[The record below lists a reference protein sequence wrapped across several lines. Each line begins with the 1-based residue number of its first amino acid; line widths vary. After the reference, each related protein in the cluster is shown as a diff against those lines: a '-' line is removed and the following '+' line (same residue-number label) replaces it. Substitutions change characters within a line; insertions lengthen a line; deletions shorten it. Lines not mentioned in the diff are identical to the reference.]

1 VEVRTA
7 GAGDL
12 PSLREVYRRAS
23 LSNTDDAP
31 ALLAHPQFLVLS
43 GEQVLAGRTRVA
55 VDTGGAV
62 VGFATTTGSGPVREL
77 EDLFVDPDRQRRGVG
92 ALLVADAVRL
102 LRAEGVVRLEVVA
115 NPHASRFYA
124 AVGFE
129 PDGAVP
135 TELGPGIRMHL
146 DLASP
151 AGRE

>member
-1 VEVRTA
+1 MEVRTA

-12 PSLREVYRRAS
+12 PALREVYRRAS

-31 ALLAHPQFLVLS
+31 ALLAHPELLVLP
-43 GEQVLAGRTRVA
+43 EEHVLAGRTRVA
-55 VDTGGAV
+55 VDPGGFV

-77 EDLFVDPDRQRRGVG
+77 EDLFVDPDRQRRGLG

-102 LRAEGVVRLEVVA
+102 LRAEGVVLLEVVA

-129 PDGAVP
+129 HDGEVP

-146 DLASP
+146 DLGAE
-151 AGRE
+151 R